1 MNRYWIQSLNEY
13 TPEIPAAPPR
23 NFQNLARIPYDSKE
37 IKFIDE
43 IKELERENL
52 ELRRALENT
61 IAVIHYLDDKIT
73 ELKAE
78 ISLLKDKY
86 D

>member
-23 NFQNLARIPYDSKE
+23 NFQNLAK
-37 IKFIDE
+37 E

-52 ELRRALENT
+52 ELRRALENAIT
-61 IAVIHYLDDKIT
+61 IIHYLDYKIA
-73 ELKAE
+73 ELKAK
-78 ISLLKDKY
+78 ISLLNEGGE
-86 D
+86 

>member
-23 NFQNLARIPYDSKE
+23 NFQNLAK
-37 IKFIDE
+37 E

-52 ELRRALENT
+52 ELRRVLENA
-61 IAVIHYLDDKIT
+61 IIIIHYLDYKIT

>member
-23 NFQNLARIPYDSKE
+23 NFENLARE

-52 ELRRALENT
+52 ELRRALENAIT
-61 IAVIHYLDDKIT
+61 IIHYLDYKIV
-73 ELKAE
+73 ELKAK
-78 ISLLKDKY
+78 ISLLNEGGE
-86 D
+86 

>member
-23 NFQNLARIPYDSKE
+23 NFQNLAKE

-52 ELRRALENT
+52 ELRRVLENA
-61 IAVIHYLDDKIT
+61 IIIIHYLDYKIT

>member
-23 NFQNLARIPYDSKE
+23 NFQNLAK
-37 IKFIDE
+37 E

>member
-23 NFQNLARIPYDSKE
+23 NFQNLAK
-37 IKFIDE
+37 E

-52 ELRRALENT
+52 ELRRVLENA
-61 IAVIHYLDDKIT
+61 IIIIHYLDYKIA

-78 ISLLKDKY
+78 ISLLKEKSD
-86 D
+86 

>member
-23 NFQNLARIPYDSKE
+23 NFKNLVKE

-52 ELRRALENT
+52 ELRRVLENA
-61 IAVIHYLDDKIT
+61 IIIIHYLDYKIT
-73 ELKAE
+73 ELKAK
-78 ISLLKDKY
+78 ISLLKEESD
-86 D
+86 

>member
-23 NFQNLARIPYDSKE
+23 NFQNLAKE

-52 ELRRALENT
+52 ELRRVLENAIT
-61 IAVIHYLDDKIT
+61 IIHYLDYKIV

-78 ISLLKDKY
+78 ISLLKEKSD
-86 D
+86 

>member
-23 NFQNLARIPYDSKE
+23 NFQNLAK
-37 IKFIDE
+37 E

-61 IAVIHYLDDKIT
+61 IAVIHYLDYKIA

-78 ISLLKDKY
+78 ISLLKEKSD
-86 D
+86 

>member
-23 NFQNLARIPYDSKE
+23 NFQNLAK
-37 IKFIDE
+37 E

-52 ELRRALENT
+52 ELRRVLENAIT
-61 IAVIHYLDDKIT
+61 IIHYLDYKIA

-78 ISLLKDKY
+78 ISLLKEKSD
-86 D
+86 

>member
-23 NFQNLARIPYDSKE
+23 NFQNLAK
-37 IKFIDE
+37 E

-61 IAVIHYLDDKIT
+61 IAVIHYLDYKIT
-73 ELKAE
+73 ELKAK
-78 ISLLKDKY
+78 ISLLKEESD
-86 D
+86 

>member
-1 MNRYWIQSLNEY
+1 VNRYWIQSLNEY

-23 NFQNLARIPYDSKE
+23 NFKNLVKE

-52 ELRRALENT
+52 ELRRVLENA
-61 IAVIHYLDDKIT
+61 IIIIHYLDYKIA

-78 ISLLKDKY
+78 ISLLKEKSD
-86 D
+86 

>member
-23 NFQNLARIPYDSKE
+23 NFQNLAKE

-52 ELRRALENT
+52 ELRRALENAIT
-61 IAVIHYLDDKIT
+61 IIHYLDYKIV
-73 ELKAE
+73 ELKAK
-78 ISLLKDKY
+78 ISLLNEGGE
-86 D
+86 

>member
-23 NFQNLARIPYDSKE
+23 NFQNLAK
-37 IKFIDE
+37 E

-61 IAVIHYLDDKIT
+61 IAVIHYLDYKIT

>member
-23 NFQNLARIPYDSKE
+23 NFKNLAKE

-61 IAVIHYLDDKIT
+61 IAVIHYLDYKIT

>member
-23 NFQNLARIPYDSKE
+23 NFQNLAK
-37 IKFIDE
+37 E

-52 ELRRALENT
+52 ELRRVLENAIT
-61 IAVIHYLDDKIT
+61 IIHYLDYKIT

>member
-23 NFQNLARIPYDSKE
+23 NFQNLAK
-37 IKFIDE
+37 E

-52 ELRRALENT
+52 ELRRVLENAIT
-61 IAVIHYLDDKIT
+61 IIHYLDYKIV

>member
-1 MNRYWIQSLNEY
+1 MNRYWVQSLNEY

-23 NFQNLARIPYDSKE
+23 NFKNLAKD

-43 IKELERENL
+43 IEALERENL
-52 ELRRALENT
+52 ELRKALENA
-61 IAVIHYLDDKIT
+61 IATIHYLDYKIT

-78 ISLLKDKY
+78 ISLLKEKY

>member
-23 NFQNLARIPYDSKE
+23 NFENLARE

-43 IKELERENL
+43 IKKLERENL
-52 ELRRALENT
+52 ELRRVLENAIT
-61 IAVIHYLDDKIT
+61 IIHYLDYKIV
-73 ELKAE
+73 ELKAK
-78 ISLLKDKY
+78 ISLLNEGGE
-86 D
+86 

>member
-23 NFQNLARIPYDSKE
+23 NFQNLAKE

-52 ELRRALENT
+52 ELRRALENAIRRALENAIT
-61 IAVIHYLDDKIT
+61 IIHYLDYKIA
-73 ELKAE
+73 ELKAK
-78 ISLLKDKY
+78 I
-86 D
+86 

>member
-23 NFQNLARIPYDSKE
+23 NFQNLAKE

-61 IAVIHYLDDKIT
+61 IAIIHYLDYKIA
-73 ELKAE
+73 ELKAK
-78 ISLLKDKY
+78 ISLLNEGGK
-86 D
+86 

>member
-23 NFQNLARIPYDSKE
+23 NFQNLAK
-37 IKFIDE
+37 E

-52 ELRRALENT
+52 ELRRVLENA
-61 IAVIHYLDDKIT
+61 IIIIHYLDYKIT

-78 ISLLKDKY
+78 ISLLKEKSD
-86 D
+86 